1 MKKEL
6 KMSGDLVNEQEEK
19 NMVDENA
26 KLNDDCENIIKLSDE
41 KISLMRLMSEVL
53 TVQEEVVSRAVFFGG
68 KDTIDQL
75 LRETLKS
82 TIEALMQNR
91 CSIRRLCDLTE
102 SPDGMEKLF
111 QWNRILDESAKS
123 EKRLIDFLADKIE
136 EVSNHEEEIE
146 ADIMAG

>member
-1 MKKEL
+1 
-6 KMSGDLVNEQEEK
+6 
-19 NMVDENA
+19 
-26 KLNDDCENIIKLSDE
+26 
-41 KISLMRLMSEVL
+41 MRLMSEVL
-53 TVQEEVVSRAVFFGG
+53 SVQEEVVSRAVFFGG

-146 ADIMAG
+146 SDIMAG